1 MHNCNMNIWEIF
13 KLGPR
18 TRKPTVLGAGATL
31 YPDKIVIETVDR
43 IKDSYG
49 VLSTNITILD
59 PNVESNLL
67 GQTLRHHLGQSRD
80 DLKMIK
86 DIEGQYAEYLKK
98 AGFKNRKEHHR
109 HALHLMISQKD
120 GKISLAPT
128 INGGPTGK
136 NRGFMGTKEE
146 PIKVDI
152 NVSDPELGDII
163 KLGWS
168 KCVCNCA

>member
-1 MHNCNMNIWEIF
+1 MNILEIF
-13 KLGPR
+13 KLGQ
-18 TRKPTVLGAGATL
+18 KKHKATVLGAGATL
-31 YPDKIVIETVDR
+31 YPDKVVIETVDR

-49 VLSTNITILD
+49 VISTNLTILA

-67 GQTLRHHLGQSRD
+67 GQTLRHHLGQSRG
-80 DLKMIK
+80 DLKMTK
-86 DIEGQYAEYLKK
+86 DIDGQYAEYLKK

-109 HALHLMISQKD
+109 NALHLMISQKD

-136 NRGFMGTKEE
+136 KRGFMGTKEE
-146 PIKVDI
+146 PISMDS
-152 NVSDPELGDII
+152 NVSDSELGDMI
-163 KLGWS
+163 KSGWS

>member
-1 MHNCNMNIWEIF
+1 MNILEIF
-13 KLGPR
+13 KLGQKKH
-18 TRKPTVLGAGATL
+18 KPKVLGAGATL

-49 VLSTNITILD
+49 IISTYLTILHPD
-59 PNVESNLL
+59 GDSILL

-80 DLKMIK
+80 DLKMTK
-86 DIEGQYAEYLKK
+86 DIDGKYTDYLKK
-98 AGFKNRKEHHR
+98 AGFKNRKEHYR
-109 HALHLMISQKD
+109 NALHLMISEKD
-120 GKISLAPT
+120 GKIRLAPT

-146 PIKVDI
+146 PISVDS
-152 NVSDPELGDII
+152 NVSDVELGDML

>member
-1 MHNCNMNIWEIF
+1 MNILEIF
-13 KLGPR
+13 KPGQGV
-18 TRKPTVLGAGATL
+18 RKPTLLGAGATL

-49 VLSTNITILD
+49 VISTNLTILD
-59 PNVESNLL
+59 PGAESNLL
-67 GQTLRHHLGQSRD
+67 GQTLKHHLGMSRN
-80 DLKMIK
+80 DLKMTN
-86 DIEGQYAEYLKK
+86 DIDGRYAAYLKK

-109 HALHLMISQKD
+109 NALHLAIHQKD
-120 GKISLAPT
+120 LKISFAPT

-146 PIKVDI
+146 PITVDS
-152 NVSDPELGDII
+152 NASDSELGDMM

-168 KCVCNCA
+168 KCVCSYT

>member
-1 MHNCNMNIWEIF
+1 MNIFEIF
-13 KLGPR
+13 KLGQK

-31 YPDKIVIETVDR
+31 YPDKVVIETVDR

-49 VLSTNITILD
+49 VISTNLTILD
-59 PNVESNLL
+59 PNAESNQL
-67 GQTLRHHLGQSRD
+67 GQTLRHHLGLSRD
-80 DLKMIK
+80 DLRVTK
-86 DIEGQYAEYLKK
+86 DIDRKYADYLKK
-98 AGFKNRKEHHR
+98 AGFKNRKEHYR
-109 HALHLMISQKD
+109 NALHLMISQKD

-146 PIKVDI
+146 PISVDS
-152 NVSDPELGDII
+152 NVSDFEIGELI